1 MDIEFYPGDGDADGG
16 GLFQLMEKAL
26 VLRGKGLR

>member
-1 MDIEFYPGDGDADGG
+1 MDIEFYPGDGG

>member
-1 MDIEFYPGDGDADGG
+1 MDIEFYPGDGDGG